1 MFNKKS
7 ILITGGTGSFGH
19 KFVEK
24 IIKKYKPKKLI
35 IFSRDEFKQNEMEK
49 KFPSKK
55 YSFLRFFLGDI
66 RDKERL
72 LAATKDLD
80 YIVHAAA
87 LKQVVAAEYNPWE
100 FVKTNVYGSQNVIDC
115 AIENKVEKV
124 ISLSTDKAADPINLY
139 GATKFTS
146 DKLMIAGNNISG
158 NVKTK
163 FSVVRYG
170 NVSSSR
176 GSVIPLFKSL
186 IEKRAKELPITDK
199 EMTRFWITL
208 EESVDFVINSFYR
221 MLGGEIFIP
230 KIKSFK
236 ITDLAD
242 VMAPKL
248 KKKII
253 GIRPGEKIDEILCP
267 RNMSK
272 HTVKFKNYYSIIP
285 SINLNKINFLKNY
298 IGETGKFVKQN
309 FEFSSGD
316 KSNML
321 TNRELKKKLDELYN

>member
-1 MFNKKS
+1 
-7 ILITGGTGSFGH
+7 
-19 KFVEK
+19 
-24 IIKKYKPKKLI
+24 
-35 IFSRDEFKQNEMEK
+35 
-49 KFPSKK
+49 
-55 YSFLRFFLGDI
+55 
-66 RDKERL
+66 
-72 LAATKDLD
+72 
-80 YIVHAAA
+80 
-87 LKQVVAAEYNPWE
+87 
-100 FVKTNVYGSQNVIDC
+100 
-115 AIENKVEKV
+115 
-124 ISLSTDKAADPINLY
+124 
-139 GATKFTS
+139 
-146 DKLMIAGNNISG
+146 MIAGNNISG

-248 KKKII
+248 KK
-253 GIRPGEKIDEILCP
+253 
-267 RNMSK
+267 N
-272 HTVKFKNYYSIIP
+272 
-285 SINLNKINFLKNY
+285 
-298 IGETGKFVKQN
+298 
-309 FEFSSGD
+309 
-316 KSNML
+316 
-321 TNRELKKKLDELYN
+321 NRD